1 MTNSLKQRILTS
13 IILFLIFF
21 FMITSNFILVYF
33 LIIFSIYAFIEFT
46 NITSKINIKNKIN
59 IFILNFGFLIYVFC
73 FSSLLLINFFHPE
86 SKILTLSIIL
96 ICIFSDIG
104 GLIFGKLFKGP
115 KLIKISPNKT
125 FSGSIGSFIFSTVLS
140 IFLFQGIYGLFSYYF
155 ILLGIAISFATQLG
169 DLFFSFLK
177 RKAKLKDTGN
187 ILPGHG
193 GVLDRIDGILLGLP
207 IGILT
212 FILL

>member
-59 IFILNFGFLIYVFC
+59 IFILNFGFLIYMFC

-140 IFLFQGIYGLFSYYF
+140 IFIFQAIYGLFSYYF
-155 ILLGIAISFATQLG
+155 ILLGIAISFSTQLG

>member
-13 IILFLIFF
+13 IILFLILFL
-21 FMITSNFILVYF
+21 MITSNFILVYF
-33 LIIFSIYAFIEFT
+33 LIIFSVYAFIEFT
-46 NITSKINIKNKIN
+46 NIISKINIKNKIN

-125 FSGSIGSFIFSTVLS
+125 FSGCIGSFIFSTVLS

-177 RKAKLKDTGN
+177 RKARLKDTGN

>member
-13 IILFLIFF
+13 IILFLILF
-21 FMITSNFILVYF
+21 FMITSNFVLVYF

-46 NITSKINIKNKIN
+46 NITSRITIKNKIN

-155 ILLGIAISFATQLG
+155 ILFKIVELFQLSQFLASPGTPPSEPRLG
-169 DLFFSFLK
+169 
-177 RKAKLKDTGN
+177 RWR
-187 ILPGHG
+187 H
-193 GVLDRIDGILLGLP
+193 
-207 IGILT
+207 
-212 FILL
+212 

>member
-13 IILFLIFF
+13 IILFLILFL
-21 FMITSNFILVYF
+21 MITSNFILVYF
-33 LIIFSIYAFIEFT
+33 LIIFSVYAFIEFT
-46 NITSKINIKNKIN
+46 NIISKINIKNKIN

-73 FSSLLLINFFHPE
+73 FSALLLINFFHPE
-86 SKILTLSIIL
+86 SKILTLIIIL

-125 FSGSIGSFIFSTVLS
+125 LSGCIGSFIFSTVLS
-140 IFLFQGIYGLFSYYF
+140 IFLLQGIYGLFSYYF
-155 ILLGIAISFATQLG
+155 ILFGIAISFSTQLG

-207 IGILT
+207 TGILT